1 MDVMEPAEHAEH
13 PKPAFY
19 WKIWAWLLAL
29 TILEVMASLKLAL
42 PKGEMI
48 VLLVGMAIF
57 KALLVALY
65 FMHLRFERVSLSLVI
80 SLTLI
85 LALIL
90 VGVNF
95 GQWLFHSPTIEMPS
109 RHAAAS
115 K

>member
-13 PKPAFY
+13 PRPAFY

-29 TILEVMASLKLAL
+29 TVLEVLASLKLTL

-48 VLLVGMAIF
+48 VLLVGMAIV

-65 FMHLRFERVSLSLVI
+65 FMHLRFEKVSLSIVI
-80 SLTLI
+80 SMTLV

-90 VGVNF
+90 VFANMM
-95 GQWLFHSPTIEMPS
+95 QWLFHSPSTVMPP
-109 RHAAAS
+109 R
-115 K
+115 